1 MKKTRGIVEVRA
13 FASSDGRPFTVAA
26 IRAMIRAPELGHR
39 PRPPSAAG
47 GISPR
52 LAVWC
57 FSPATVSEITSI
69 GRPRSFCGRTFTSDL
84 SATTGAFKTR
94 VASIGPQIG
103 YLFPVAHMHGYIN
116 LKGYQEFA
124 SENRPSGWIAWLTL
138 SIAPKTPEAVVLGR

>member
-1 MKKTRGIVEVRA
+1 
-13 FASSDGRPFTVAA
+13 
-26 IRAMIRAPELGHR
+26 
-39 PRPPSAAG
+39 
-47 GISPR
+47 
-52 LAVWC
+52 
-57 FSPATVSEITSI
+57 
-69 GRPRSFCGRTFTSDL
+69 L